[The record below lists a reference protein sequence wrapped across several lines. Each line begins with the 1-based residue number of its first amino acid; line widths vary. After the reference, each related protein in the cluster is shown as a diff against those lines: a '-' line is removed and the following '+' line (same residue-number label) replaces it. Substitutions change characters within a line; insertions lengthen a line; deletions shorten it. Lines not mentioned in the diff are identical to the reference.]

1 MPKVITISDKV
12 YEELS
17 RLKGDKSFSEIIN
30 ELVTFY
36 NESKRGRKGVLLE
49 IFGILTKEEAEE
61 LEREVERTRKEF
73 QIRDFHDP

>member
-36 NESKRGRKGVLLE
+36 KRLKASPLL
-49 IFGILTKEEAEE
+49 GAG
-61 LEREVERTRKEF
+61 
-73 QIRDFHDP
+73 